1 LPSNHIPKELVPL
14 EILFD
19 RNDVIVKGKS
29 SDKDVDVV
37 ECNIGTEEDLKFFK
51 FSSNLSKEKRAK
63 YDDILR
69 EFSDFFSWT
78 YEDLRTYNT
87 SVIEHKIPL
96 KEEAK
101 PFRKKIRQ
109 INPMLL
115 PIMEREM
122 KKLLDAQIIVPLRY
136 FEWVANLAL
145 VRKKNGEII
154 LCVYF
159 RNLNRSSMKDNYPF
173 PNMEHIL
180 QRVTGASRMSM
191 IDGFY
196 GYNQIYVLTE
206 DIKNTSFTT
215 PWGTFMYAKIS
226 FGLMNT
232 RETFHQAMDNTFIG
246 ERDKFVVIYL
256 DDIIVFSIFDKQHR
270 QHLRRVFSKCR
281 KFGLSLNPKKS
292 LFAMKEGKLLWHI
305 VSAKGVSIDSSR
317 VEDIQTLSLPRYK
330 KEVQYFLG
338 KINFLRRFVSNFVEL
353 VKHII
358 ARLMKGNEMK
368 WNVESR
374 YSFIQIKKELTQAHM
389 LISLDYS
396 KDFLIFFFAHF
407 DTVAIVLLQKN
418 VEGLVLFLSLYLRLK
433 STVSRHPNVVRIRRR
448 ENVNLRRRF

>member
-1 LPSNHIPKELVPL
+1 
-14 EILFD
+14 
-19 RNDVIVKGKS
+19 
-29 SDKDVDVV
+29 
-37 ECNIGTEEDLKFFK
+37 
-51 FSSNLSKEKRAK
+51 
-63 YDDILR
+63 
-69 EFSDFFSWT
+69 
-78 YEDLRTYNT
+78 
-87 SVIEHKIPL
+87 
-96 KEEAK
+96 
-101 PFRKKIRQ
+101 
-109 INPMLL
+109 
-115 PIMEREM
+115 
-122 KKLLDAQIIVPLRY
+122 
-136 FEWVANLAL
+136 
-145 VRKKNGEII
+145 
-154 LCVYF
+154 
-159 RNLNRSSMKDNYPF
+159 
-173 PNMEHIL
+173 
-180 QRVTGASRMSM
+180 M

-330 KEVQYFLG
+330 KEVLYFLG

-374 YSFIQIKKELTQAHM
+374 YSFIQIMKELTQAPM

-396 KDFLIFFFAHF
+396 KDFFIFSFAHF
-407 DTVAIVLLQKN
+407 DTVETVLLQKI
-418 VEGLVLFLSLYLRLK
+418 VEGLVLFLSLYLRIK
-433 STVSRHPNVVRIRRR
+433 STVSRHPKVVRIRRR